1 MDSEPIEHETTPEQ
15 RDESFAERLDRNEVE
30 LLNELR
36 VTATGIQV
44 LFAFL
49 LIVPFNNR
57 FPKVT
62 GFEKAIYV
70 VTLCCLGI
78 STVLLIAPSVHHR
91 ILFRH
96 GQKLFLVETGT
107 RLLIVSSIFL
117 AGGLTGIL
125 LLVGSFVLGVAW
137 GIVIASVAAAVT
149 VSVWFVVPLNRRRH
163 LARQSVERPPA
174 DAPSADR

>member
-1 MDSEPIEHETTPEQ
+1 MDSGRTEHQTTPDE
-15 RDESFAERLDRNEVE
+15 RDESTAERLDRNEVE

-57 FPKVT
+57 FPKT
-62 GFEKAIYV
+62 TQFERGIYI
-70 VTLCCLGI
+70 VTLCCIGI

-96 GQKLFLVETGT
+96 GQKLFLVEAGT
-107 RLLIVSSIFL
+107 RLLIVASVFL

-125 LLVGSFVLGVAW
+125 LLVVSFVLGVAW
-137 GIVIASVAAAVT
+137 GIAIAGVAAVLT
-149 VSVWFVVPLNRRRH
+149 VSVWFAVPVRRRR
-163 LARQSVERPPA
+163 LVDRQSVKQERG
-174 DAPSADR
+174 

>member
-1 MDSEPIEHETTPEQ
+1 VDPAPIEHETTPEE
-15 RDESFAERLDRNEVE
+15 RDESTAERLDRNEVE

-49 LIVPFNNR
+49 LVVPFNNR
-57 FPKVT
+57 FPKTT
-62 GFEKAIYV
+62 GFERAIYI
-70 VTLCCLGI
+70 VTLCCIGI
-78 STVLLIAPSVHHR
+78 STILLIAPSIHHR

-125 LLVGSFVLGVAW
+125 LLVCSFVLSVAW
-137 GIVIASVAAAVT
+137 GIVVAVGAALIT
-149 VSVWFVVPLNRRRH
+149 AAVWFVVPIRRRRH
-163 LARQSVERPPA
+163 LHRQSVERQT
-174 DAPSADR
+174 SA